1 MKTYATAEKVAEGF
15 KAASERI
22 SSIEKESQVCFQ
34 ETKEALGSLQ
44 KQLRLYAH
52 SILDK
57 SMQAGE
63 YQGFWRNDEQ
73 AKEFG
78 SLVLAL
84 AGRQCKDMGT
94 IENPLGGAVVPT
106 ELSRVMIQKLGQYGK
121 FRRNSLVVQMGS
133 GNQKVPR
140 VTTDLT
146 IYCPDQG
153 GEIQKSDVKADM
165 VGLNTRKFACLTVI
179 NRELDEDSIIGLGEI
194 VGLSITRSM
203 AKREDEVGFMGDG
216 TSEYFGMLG
225 IIGAMLKIATDPSD
239 IPGLIIGSG
248 NTYAELTLDDFTNVV
263 GLLPSEAD
271 DGAGWFMNKKFYY
284 GTVYKLARAAGVA
297 NIFEILSN
305 QKGRYLMGYPVEFI
319 HCMPYAAANSQI
331 VAILG
336 DLKLGAY
343 LGERRMLEI
352 ARSDEVLFGNDQI
365 AIRGTERIDVA
376 AHGVGD
382 ATEPGSIVALATAA
396 S

>member
-1 MKTYATAEKVAEGF
+1 MKQYATVEKVQEGF
-15 KAASERI
+15 EAASERMT
-22 SSIEKESQVCFQ
+22 SIEKESQVCLQ
-34 ETKEALGSLQ
+34 EMKEALGSLQ
-44 KQLRLYAH
+44 KQLRLYAR

-63 YQGFWRNDEQ
+63 YQGFWQNDAQ

-78 SLVLAL
+78 SLVLTL

-94 IENPLGGAVVPT
+94 IENPLGGALVPT

-153 GEIQKSDVKADM
+153 GEIQKSDIKADM

-203 AKREDEVGFMGDG
+203 AKKEDEVGFMGDG
-216 TSEYFGMLG
+216 TAEYFGMLG
-225 IIGAMLKIATDPSD
+225 IIGAMLKIADDPSD

-248 NTYAELTLDDFTNVV
+248 NTYPELSLDDFTNVV

-271 DGAGWFMNKKFYY
+271 DGASWFMNKKFYY

-319 HCMPYAAANSQI
+319 HCMPYEAANSQI

-343 LGERRMLEI
+343 LGERRTLEI

-382 ATEPGSIVALATAA
+382 TSEPGAIVALATAA

>member
-1 MKTYATAEKVAEGF
+1 MPQFATVEKVKEGF
-15 KAASERI
+15 EAASDRMT
-22 SSIEKESQVCFQ
+22 SIEKDSQTGFQ
-34 ETKEALGSLQ
+34 EMQAAYKELA
-44 KQLRLYAH
+44 KQLRIYAH

-57 SMQAGE
+57 SMRAGE
-63 YQGFWRNDEQ
+63 YQGFWPSDVE

-78 SLVLAL
+78 SLVLAF
-84 AGRQCKDMGT
+84 AGVQLKDMGT

-106 ELSRVMIQKLGQYGK
+106 NLSAWIIQKLGQYGK

-133 GNQKVPR
+133 GNQRVPR

-146 IYCPDQG
+146 IYCPG
-153 GEIQKSDVKADM
+153 EGKEIQKSDVKVDL
-165 VGLNTRKFACLTVI
+165 VGLNTRKFACMQVI
-179 NRELDEDSIIGLGEI
+179 NREVDEDSIIGLGEI

-203 AKREDEVGFMGDG
+203 AKKEDEVGFCGDG
-216 TSEYFGMLG
+216 TEDYFGMLG
-225 IIGAMLKIATDPSD
+225 IVGAMLKIAPDPDD
-239 IPGLIIGSG
+239 IPGLVIGSG
-248 NTYAELTLDDFTNVV
+248 NTYPKLTLDDFTDVV
-263 GLLPSEAD
+263 GILPSDAD
-271 DGAGWFMNKKFYY
+271 DNAAWFMNKKFYY
-284 GTVYKLARAAGVA
+284 GVVYKLARAAGVA

-305 QKGRYLMGYPVEFI
+305 QKGRYLLGYPVEFI
-319 HCMPYAAANSQI
+319 HCMPYAEANSQI
-331 VAILG
+331 VALLG

-343 LGERRMLEI
+343 LGERRVLEI

-382 ATEPGSIVALATAA
+382 TSEPGAIVGLATAA